1 MYATTG
7 HDKEKGTKNIK
18 PIFKINNNMGK
29 KILSFLACFLMTAS
43 MAFAQ
48 KQATGTVFDS
58 DTGEPMVGVAVKVKG
73 TNIGV
78 LTDINGK
85 FVLRNIPDKVQ
96 TLDFTIVGMQPLTVK
111 IQNNMKVYMSSAI
124 SDLDE
129 VMVVAYGT
137 QKKSSFTGSAAVV
150 DAQEIGKVQVTNAV
164 DALKGKAAG
173 VQITS
178 MSGQPDQEST
188 IRIRGFN
195 SLVAGQNPL
204 IVLDGSPYDG
214 TLNSI
219 SPADIESMT
228 VLKDAAST
236 ALYGARG
243 GNGVILITTK
253 SGKMHKDAEITVD
266 MKWGANMKGT
276 RRYDVVNDPAGYY
289 EMYYQGLYNYAANQL
304 GKDATGAWQ
313 WANANLVDN
322 TGGFGLG
329 YNVYNVP
336 AGQTMIGKN
345 GKLNPNATLGNLV
358 TGRDGNQYYLTPD
371 DWNDETY
378 HTGLRQD
385 YSVSA
390 SGSSDKG
397 NYYASLNYLG
407 NEGITT
413 NSNYERI
420 TTRLKADYNLKSWLK
435 LGANVS
441 YTHDDSK
448 YVDRSEENGEGSS
461 SAGNVFALQYLA
473 PIYPVYMRDATGKI
487 LTHNESG
494 IPAYDYGDATSGLGI
509 ARPYMGQSNPLSDML
524 VDTRKSL
531 GNKFNGVGTLQ
542 LILPYGFTVTSI
554 NSVYLDETR
563 YNDVTNPYFGQYKS
577 QNGTT
582 TVEQD
587 RTFNQNYQQRLNWH
601 KQYGKNDIE
610 VMAGHEYYRT
620 NDVYV
625 WGKRHNMFSQGN
637 IELGGAVVVDN
648 TGSQESLYNTES
660 WLARAMYSF
669 DERYYVHLSGMRQ
682 GSSAFHP
689 NHCWGSFYSAS
700 AGWMMSKEKWF
711 KADWV
716 NELKLKAS
724 YGQNGNDFGLNNYY
738 YTNRYSIQNSNNSV
752 SLVPSTI
759 GKNENFSWETNTKF
773 NVGADF
779 AFFKNRLTGSVEYY
793 NNHTSGLVS
802 SIPYAPSYGYTNFYD
817 NVGNMRN
824 HGVEIDLHGVVLR
837 TKDLEWSI
845 YANITSNSNKI
856 TELAEERKTQ
866 YKDGHMGYS
875 SGSYFFSEGMSR
887 YSYFTK
893 KYAGV
898 YDENT
903 YKSTYAPGTPE
914 DQMTYDPSKAGMAL
928 YYKDK
933 YANVPA
939 TNADG
944 TIKTDDNGN
953 VVYTDEI
960 AKNADGTYVVAGT
973 YTTVN
978 GGEATDYIIGD
989 MLPDV
994 YGGFGTRVSYKGLD
1008 FAVDFQYQLGGK
1020 VYDSGYAGLMGLRAG
1035 YAFHT
1040 DLQNAWNSTNTGSV
1054 IPRLNVGDSY
1064 AAYGSDRFITS
1075 ASYLTLGNVTLG
1087 YSLPKNLLKKA
1098 YIQKLRLYVV
1108 GDNLFTWSKRKG
1120 LDPRQSM
1127 TGSSSPLYYS
1137 SIRAISG
1144 GVQVTF

>member
-1 MYATTG
+1 
-7 HDKEKGTKNIK
+7 
-18 PIFKINNNMGK
+18 
-29 KILSFLACFLMTAS
+29 

-448 YVDRSEENGEGSS
+448 YVDRSEENGEGTS

-524 VDTRKSL
+524 VNTRKSL
-531 GNKFNGVGTLQ
+531 GNK
-542 LILPYGFTVTSI
+542 
-554 NSVYLDETR
+554 
-563 YNDVTNPYFGQYKS
+563 
-577 QNGTT
+577 
-582 TVEQD
+582 
-587 RTFNQNYQQRLNWH
+587 
-601 KQYGKNDIE
+601 
-610 VMAGHEYYRT
+610 
-620 NDVYV
+620 
-625 WGKRHNMFSQGN
+625 
-637 IELGGAVVVDN
+637 
-648 TGSQESLYNTES
+648 
-660 WLARAMYSF
+660 
-669 DERYYVHLSGMRQ
+669 
-682 GSSAFHP
+682 
-689 NHCWGSFYSAS
+689 
-700 AGWMMSKEKWF
+700 
-711 KADWV
+711 
-716 NELKLKAS
+716 
-724 YGQNGNDFGLNNYY
+724 
-738 YTNRYSIQNSNNSV
+738 
-752 SLVPSTI
+752 
-759 GKNENFSWETNTKF
+759 
-773 NVGADF
+773 
-779 AFFKNRLTGSVEYY
+779 
-793 NNHTSGLVS
+793 
-802 SIPYAPSYGYTNFYD
+802 
-817 NVGNMRN
+817 
-824 HGVEIDLHGVVLR
+824 
-837 TKDLEWSI
+837 
-845 YANITSNSNKI
+845 
-856 TELAEERKTQ
+856 
-866 YKDGHMGYS
+866 
-875 SGSYFFSEGMSR
+875 
-887 YSYFTK
+887 
-893 KYAGV
+893 
-898 YDENT
+898 
-903 YKSTYAPGTPE
+903 
-914 DQMTYDPSKAGMAL
+914 
-928 YYKDK
+928 
-933 YANVPA
+933 
-939 TNADG
+939 
-944 TIKTDDNGN
+944 
-953 VVYTDEI
+953 
-960 AKNADGTYVVAGT
+960 
-973 YTTVN
+973 
-978 GGEATDYIIGD
+978 
-989 MLPDV
+989 
-994 YGGFGTRVSYKGLD
+994 
-1008 FAVDFQYQLGGK
+1008 
-1020 VYDSGYAGLMGLRAG
+1020 
-1035 YAFHT
+1035 
-1040 DLQNAWNSTNTGSV
+1040 
-1054 IPRLNVGDSY
+1054 
-1064 AAYGSDRFITS
+1064 
-1075 ASYLTLGNVTLG
+1075 
-1087 YSLPKNLLKKA
+1087 
-1098 YIQKLRLYVV
+1098 
-1108 GDNLFTWSKRKG
+1108 
-1120 LDPRQSM
+1120 
-1127 TGSSSPLYYS
+1127 
-1137 SIRAISG
+1137 
-1144 GVQVTF
+1144 

>member
-313 WANANLVDN
+313 WANANLIDN

-336 AGQTMIGKN
+336 AGQAMIGKN

-358 TGRDGNQYYLTPD
+358 TGRDGSQYYLIPD

-448 YVDRSEENGEGSS
+448 YVDRSEGNGEGSS

-563 YNDVTNPYFGQYKS
+563 YNDVTNPYFGQ
-577 QNGTT
+577 
-582 TVEQD
+582 
-587 RTFNQNYQQRLNWH
+587 
-601 KQYGKNDIE
+601 
-610 VMAGHEYYRT
+610 
-620 NDVYV
+620 
-625 WGKRHNMFSQGN
+625 
-637 IELGGAVVVDN
+637 
-648 TGSQESLYNTES
+648 
-660 WLARAMYSF
+660 
-669 DERYYVHLSGMRQ
+669 
-682 GSSAFHP
+682 
-689 NHCWGSFYSAS
+689 
-700 AGWMMSKEKWF
+700 
-711 KADWV
+711 
-716 NELKLKAS
+716 
-724 YGQNGNDFGLNNYY
+724 
-738 YTNRYSIQNSNNSV
+738 
-752 SLVPSTI
+752 
-759 GKNENFSWETNTKF
+759 
-773 NVGADF
+773 
-779 AFFKNRLTGSVEYY
+779 
-793 NNHTSGLVS
+793 
-802 SIPYAPSYGYTNFYD
+802 
-817 NVGNMRN
+817 
-824 HGVEIDLHGVVLR
+824 
-837 TKDLEWSI
+837 
-845 YANITSNSNKI
+845 
-856 TELAEERKTQ
+856 
-866 YKDGHMGYS
+866 
-875 SGSYFFSEGMSR
+875 
-887 YSYFTK
+887 
-893 KYAGV
+893 
-898 YDENT
+898 
-903 YKSTYAPGTPE
+903 
-914 DQMTYDPSKAGMAL
+914 
-928 YYKDK
+928 
-933 YANVPA
+933 
-939 TNADG
+939 
-944 TIKTDDNGN
+944 
-953 VVYTDEI
+953 
-960 AKNADGTYVVAGT
+960 
-973 YTTVN
+973 
-978 GGEATDYIIGD
+978 
-989 MLPDV
+989 
-994 YGGFGTRVSYKGLD
+994 
-1008 FAVDFQYQLGGK
+1008 
-1020 VYDSGYAGLMGLRAG
+1020 
-1035 YAFHT
+1035 
-1040 DLQNAWNSTNTGSV
+1040 
-1054 IPRLNVGDSY
+1054 
-1064 AAYGSDRFITS
+1064 
-1075 ASYLTLGNVTLG
+1075 
-1087 YSLPKNLLKKA
+1087 
-1098 YIQKLRLYVV
+1098 
-1108 GDNLFTWSKRKG
+1108 
-1120 LDPRQSM
+1120 
-1127 TGSSSPLYYS
+1127 
-1137 SIRAISG
+1137 
-1144 GVQVTF
+1144 